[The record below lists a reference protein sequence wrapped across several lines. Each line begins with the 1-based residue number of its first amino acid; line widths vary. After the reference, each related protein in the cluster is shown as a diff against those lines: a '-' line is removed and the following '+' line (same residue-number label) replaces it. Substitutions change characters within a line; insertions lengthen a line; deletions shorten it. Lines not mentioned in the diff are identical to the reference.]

1 MISFDSNKV
10 DTNNKHNSI
19 GDASFPHARPK
30 KTFHTSIMR
39 GSFLWTRQTSSFFH
53 RFSGQGK
60 PPRFSISSTQNRAN
74 RRCCLSQFLS
84 KDNFCKIL
92 SLLFQPSTSST
103 MGNAAST
110 TVEEEKLVLELK
122 GMDMDKVLDL
132 PKTQLERYSKSSMKF
147 GKVAIEFAVIVGE
160 LTSRS
165 GTYQQERRNKYRVF
179 ITIIATIF
187 EETMKDKWPL
197 FVRGMENSS
206 MIDDEMAA
214 RLLKFPDNP
223 EEGCPD
229 LLPVA
234 DEVDEIIGAECV
246 CVSNTKETREKFR
259 SAVEGEIEKI
269 RAETEKVE
277 VERKTAEQKALAETE
292 RTKQA
297 ALKKEQNDKTCETK
311 IGLAMHAT
319 ARHYRT
325 QKRLENEAKAQY
337 QQKEKA
343 EEELTKRT
351 KMVED
356 AKVEVAKEETSK
368 AKEETGKAKEE
379 TSKAKEDTKQLQCKN
394 QLTLQLKMLELL
406 SEQKISREDV
416 MMFNGVIEQSSGREP
431 SPSEQTSSSGPSK
444 KGKKKAVWDNVYTF
458 PLVQD
463 QKKAAQR
470 PSNYVIASVLG
481 HCEAGVIPV
490 LTHCGATKTKSV
502 RDIITYK
509 CKCSESATV
518 RVGKLIETGEFV
530 LQLKSNGEAK
540 HKSGAKVALKK
551 EFEN

>member
-1 MISFDSNKV
+1 
-10 DTNNKHNSI
+10 
-19 GDASFPHARPK
+19 
-30 KTFHTSIMR
+30 
-39 GSFLWTRQTSSFFH
+39 
-53 RFSGQGK
+53 
-60 PPRFSISSTQNRAN
+60 
-74 RRCCLSQFLS
+74 
-84 KDNFCKIL
+84 
-92 SLLFQPSTSST
+92 

-325 QKRLENEAKAQY
+325 FK
-337 QQKEKA
+337 QKEKA

-368 AKEETGKAKEE
+368 AKEETSKAKEE
-379 TSKAKEDTKQLQCKN
+379 TIKAKEDTKQLQCKN

-406 SEQKISREDV
+406 SEKKISREDV
-416 MMFNGVIEQSSGREP
+416 MMFNGVIEQSSGREH
-431 SPSEQTSSSGPSK
+431 SPLEQTSSSTVETQQKVELQSSQSGSPCNSTIVSSQNTEDLPNKVPAATKGRGRVKQIRWVDACPIDSTWNKWDGQFIYKVANLLEKNCQKFTGKNPMLALKNTKGTKTHPEIQEVRCQCAPARSK
-444 KGKKKAVWDNVYTF
+444 ATMRIVKRAGGDCYMLQFKEYGDQHACGNPISLKKK
-458 PLVQD
+458 P
-463 QKKAAQR
+463 
-470 PSNYVIASVLG
+470 
-481 HCEAGVIPV
+481 
-490 LTHCGATKTKSV
+490 
-502 RDIITYK
+502 
-509 CKCSESATV
+509 
-518 RVGKLIETGEFV
+518 
-530 LQLKSNGEAK
+530 
-540 HKSGAKVALKK
+540 
-551 EFEN
+551 